1 LLQALTG
8 DKEWYVRWA
17 AANALGNIGSPEAI
31 TPLIQALTGDK
42 NESVRR
48 DAAKALGK
56 IGGPESIEP
65 LIAALEDK
73 GEYSIYEVKDSAMA
87 ALFQVSRRL
96 SLRIPLSRRRAK
108 PK

>member
-8 DKEWYVRWA
+8 DKDSDVRWA
-17 AANALGNIGSPEAI
+17 ATE
-31 TPLIQALTGDK
+31 
-42 NESVRR
+42 
-48 DAAKALGK
+48 ALGK

-73 GEYSIYEVKDSAMA
+73 GEYLIYKVKDA
-87 ALFQVSRRL
+87 AAEALLRVSRRL
-96 SLRIPLSRRRAK
+96 SLRLPLSRRRAK

>member
-1 LLQALTG
+1 LIWALTG
-8 DKEWYVRWA
+8 DKDSDVRWA
-17 AANALGNIGSPEAI
+17 ATE
-31 TPLIQALTGDK
+31 
-42 NESVRR
+42 
-48 DAAKALGK
+48 ALGK

-73 GEYSIYEVKDSAMA
+73 GEYSIYEVKDSAMD

-96 SLRIPLSRRRAK
+96 SLRLPLSRPRAK